1 MYRAGPVAG
10 KPTCFQ
16 RASIQRLAC
25 LLTGLL
31 LSGCFTTIEGGP
43 PRLFSIAEE
52 SAVARARL
60 ERDEEAYYSAPAAQN
75 RAFRNEII
83 TQRMRAIDSYYYA
96 FEAAILRERQEV
108 GFISS
113 IISIGLAGAIPLV
126 NPIATK
132 DILGAASA
140 GLQGATKA
148 YSDEVLF
155 QKTVQVLATQMRAR
169 RDLVAAD
176 IVTRMRTLDTD
187 AYPLAMA
194 LADLDAYYAAG
205 TIAGALIEIQKTVG
219 AESQNAEATR
229 ASAVIVRQGAFLPGE
244 STSRTLQAYLAPGPN
259 RTARLKIM
267 NDCLFTIQPGPGGVR
282 LNVVGFV
289 FGSRHVAVR
298 QDLIACARARG
309 EPI

>member
-1 MYRAGPVAG
+1 MGGTGDGKTNVLSARQHPAAGLFAHWAAAVRVLHDNRRRAAAAVFHSRRIGCRPRPARKQRRGILFGP
-10 KPTCFQ
+10 
-16 RASIQRLAC
+16 
-25 LLTGLL
+25 
-31 LSGCFTTIEGGP
+31 GGAKQGI
-43 PRLFSIAEE
+43 S
-52 SAVARARL
+52 
-60 ERDEEAYYSAPAAQN
+60 ERDYHAAHA
-75 RAFRNEII
+75 RRS
-83 TQRMRAIDSYYYA
+83 DSYYYA
-96 FEAAILRERQEV
+96 FEGSILRERQEV

-219 AESQNAEATR
+219 ANSQNAEATR

-244 STSRTLQAYLAPGPN
+244 STSRTLQAYLAWISHTTDRFRDAVP
-259 RTARLKIM
+259 I
-267 NDCLFTIQPGPGGVR
+267 F
-282 LNVVGFV
+282 
-289 FGSRHVAVR
+289 SRA
-298 QDLIACARARG
+298 
-309 EPI
+309 